1 MLRVEGKEVMR
12 RPYLTKKY
20 PSIFE
25 KRAVKEVPYL
35 FLDVLLLVHDA
46 YKSRK
51 LSELISFMIWELF
64 HKLGLFPK
72 REYLEFNNNE
82 PLTLENERSNASD
95 FSENIDNFFRSR
107 RPSIV
112 RSYHNWKM
120 LFINNNE
127 EIFGCLYSEDKNLY
141 KSSDNG
147 KSIALIK
154 EFPKSIVSIFI
165 SSQNTIFVC
174 VKGTVYRS
182 LDSDGSFK
190 KSLDLSSSESYF
202 RFNYGMT
209 ETPNKTLII
218 GEYGNVWNQRGWRN
232 LAYLYFSSDDGESWE
247 SSDFLIKKGA
257 NKHVHM
263 VWYSKL
269 LNKIVVTDG
278 DNKKRLWV
286 SDSLNPF
293 DLKKLKWKLINKFHI
308 QMGGYVSTTES
319 DEKILFGTDYLG
331 GTNFLVESRD
341 CQKFS
346 KKILPDPY
354 RKSPIMKLVQRKS
367 KKGNEIWALLPYST
381 SSTKSLL
388 MYSLNCDKSW
398 SKVIEYSSTSH
409 GFQVISSSKEIAD
422 VLYFSVRDKKNN
434 NRIVYKILD
443 Y

>member
-1 MLRVEGKEVMR
+1 MR
-12 RPYLTKKY
+12 RPYLTKQY

-35 FLDVLLLVHDA
+35 FWGFLLFVHDA

-51 LSELISFMIWELF
+51 LSELISFIIWELF
-64 HKLGLFPK
+64 HKFGLFAK
-72 REYLEFNNNE
+72 REYLEFNNSEAFTLGNNRLK
-82 PLTLENERSNASD
+82 PLD
-95 FSENIDNFFRSR
+95 FSEDIDHFFRR
-107 RPSIV
+107 REPSIV
-112 RSYHNWKM
+112 RSYHNWKRVF
-120 LFINNNE
+120 LNNNK

-141 KSSDNG
+141 KSVDGG

-174 VKGTVYRS
+174 VKGTVYKS
-182 LDSDGSFK
+182 LDSGGSFK
-190 KSLDLSSSESYF
+190 KSLDLSTSESYF

-209 ETPNKTLII
+209 ETANKALII
-218 GEYGNVWNQRGWRN
+218 GEYGNVWNQSGWRN
-232 LAYLYFSSDDGESWE
+232 VAYLYSSSDDGETWKR
-247 SSDFLIKKGA
+247 SDFLIKRGT

-286 SDSLNPF
+286 SDSLDPF
-293 DLKKLKWKLINKFHI
+293 DLERLKWKLINKFHI
-308 QMGGYVSTTES
+308 QMGGYVSVAES

-331 GTNFLVESRD
+331 GTNFLIESID
-341 CQKFS
+341 CEKFN

-367 KKGNEIWALLPYST
+367 KKGNEIWALLPYSK
-381 SSTKSLL
+381 SGTKSLL
-388 MYSLNCDKSW
+388 MYSLNCKKSW
-398 SKVIEYSSTSH
+398 NKVIEYNSATH
-409 GFQVISSSKEIAD
+409 GIQVISSSKEIVD

-434 NRIVYKILD
+434 NRVVYRIAD
-443 Y
+443 C